1 MARISDGRAANS
13 IAPEFSGGGNAE
25 AGPDVSAD
33 AGSGGAGA
41 DVGSGGGEAR
51 AGSAVPVTATPPRSG
66 LLGTPG
72 VCPDIRLPESH
83 DLRHPEVKTLRQFAR
98 DLVPDR

>member
-1 MARISDGRAANS
+1 MARISEGRAANS

-41 DVGSGGGEAR
+41 DVGSGSGEAR
-51 AGSAVPVTATPPRSG
+51 AGSAVPVTATSMSG
-66 LLGTPG
+66 LLGIPG
-72 VCPDIRLPESH
+72 ACPEIRMPESH
-83 DLRHPEVKTLRQFAR
+83 DLRHPGVKTLRQFAR